1 MVSFNQEKLA
11 IIAIAGTCLA
21 LKGCSS
27 APQTELT
34 DISDPYEGQNR
45 AVFAF
50 NMAVDDYAL
59 EPVARGY
66 RAAAPAA
73 VQQGVSNYLEW
84 ASLPKTAINSGL
96 QGRLENASLATFRF
110 AINALTFGTADL
122 LEGEERPY
130 SEDMGQTLA
139 SYNVPEGNY
148 IVLPFIGS
156 TTMRGAAGYIGD
168 FVLNP
173 LSVVQGT
180 EAGTVRNASIP
191 VAAVSYR
198 ATYFDQ
204 FNDAKYNSLDPYSR
218 LRSVYYQQRSA
229 QLRDNGIASDN
240 EDEFDS
246 FFTD

>member
-1 MVSFNQEKLA
+1 MGFFAMLPILA
-11 IIAIAGTCLA
+11 
-21 LKGCSS
+21 GCASGDHS
-27 APQTELT
+27 ELS
-34 DISDPYEGQNR
+34 DASDPYEGQNR

-66 RAAAPAA
+66 RAAVPASA
-73 VQQGVSNYLEW
+73 QQAVSNYLDW
-84 ASLPKTAINSGL
+84 TSLPKTAINSGL

-122 LEGEERPY
+122 LEGEEKPY

-139 SYNVPEGNY
+139 TYDIPEGHY
-148 IVLPFIGS
+148 VVLPFIGA
-156 TTMRGAAGYIGD
+156 TTMRGFAGYVGD

-173 LSVVQGT
+173 LSAIQGT
-180 EAGTVRNASIP
+180 EAGTIRTASIP

-198 ATYFDQ
+198 SVYFDQ

-218 LRSVYYQQRSA
+218 LKSVYYQQRSG
-229 QLRDNGIASDN
+229 QLKDNGIANQDEN
-240 EDEFDS
+240 EFDS
-246 FFTD
+246 FFTN

>member
-1 MVSFNQEKLA
+1 MVLCNRHGLA
-11 IIAIAGTCLA
+11 ITSIAGICL
-21 LKGCSS
+21 LLTGCSS
-27 APQTELT
+27 GTKSELT

-66 RAAAPAA
+66 RAAAPDS

-122 LEGEERPY
+122 LEGEEKPF

-139 SYNVPEGNY
+139 YYDIPEGNY
-148 IVLPFIGS
+148 VVLPFIGS

-173 LSVVQGT
+173 LSAVQGT
-180 EAGTVRNASIP
+180 EASTVRTASIP
-191 VAAVSYR
+191 VAAISYR
-198 ATYFDQ
+198 AVYFDQ

-229 QLRDNGIASDN
+229 QLRDNGLASND

-246 FFTD
+246 FFTE